1 MTAAPMPA
9 QERRNPFRSN
19 LIIEPLS
26 KRVGL
31 AGGALVLYGMAF
43 IPVYAAGGTGVS
55 ALSIFPV
62 VVLAWLFGAWG
73 GLLAGVLIV
82 PLNVSLLGFFG
93 ESGLLVVL
101 GSAGVEGSALVIVVG
116 AVVGLLRDL
125 GVRLDHHLTEWRRAE
140 RALRDSENR

>member
-73 GLLAGVLIV
+73 GLSCL
-82 PLNVSLLGFFG
+82 
-93 ESGLLVVL
+93 
-101 GSAGVEGSALVIVVG
+101 
-116 AVVGLLRDL
+116 
-125 GVRLDHHLTEWRRAE
+125 
-140 RALRDSENR
+140 